1 MLASRGV
8 RGAFAV
14 ALLVCALPIAAA
26 PRRGRIPLTIGLVIF
41 NKSPESKKADP
52 LNKTNEEI
60 VTEYLDRVSDQS
72 KKEAGRHVRFDVVR
86 GNYYQVLHWMRTGAI
101 DGAVLSAFSYE
112 LLQED
117 AERLRTPPDRRS
129 QGVVTFPIPG
139 RRSGDDGNEPVFS
152 AYTNGKVENDA
163 DAVLERCLK
172 PETNC
177 TFQFISH
184 LSTTGFFYPA
194 FRLTFV
200 GPTRLTVDQ
209 MMKRAQFVLW
219 HGADD
224 PLPVGTVL
232 RFSYASKSKDA
243 AWHPLL
249 PNQTTFASDVLAIN
263 CGTTH
268 LHGRCKEV
276 VSLLQRDAASAVPPL
291 DATHKT
297 DRYTGPVIFK
307 QEPFDLFAGQA
318 QKLRDSSFRQNNRW
332 DDWYVRENYEFSTGE
347 IVDLLR
353 NDQFVD
359 HRRQASLVLPGGG
372 VRGAYQAAMLDHLYG
387 SNLLNIL
394 PGAKEPASTK
404 PGGRFEISSIIGTS
418 GGALVGYLAAH
429 RGTAKDLSLTDHW
442 ISKGKVRITP
452 SQIFPWLSPLRF
464 LSLLIALTIFG
475 TFAAMTTP
483 ANAKRCETC
492 GGHRSAHSCQD
503 CGASQGAPV
512 ELTVAF
518 GLILLAA
525 PALIWRLS
533 LLNEHF
539 QPFDAGY
546 MYAALIVALHAIHST
561 IEEGTSRP
569 RKRTIMISAAV
580 IGIIGSILL
589 AAEAMNL
596 FARENDGTGV
606 GSPYVALISIVLAT
620 AMSLLLAVAGGAVFN
635 RRRAMGYL
643 KAWSAVTAFFVI
655 AATGVAVV
663 FYFGMATS
671 LELTPQYWACI
682 GAAAIIGTAAMLL
695 LRLVVPW
702 FRDGIYFWV
711 EPLGARPFPYT
722 RLLTLVLGGFIGITG
737 WIVFVAPALYSGDS
751 GANTF
756 RDQARDAGP
765 ATTQFVAAMTA
776 PGTPLRRGWKDIAA
790 GDYYALESGSPMS
803 MKEPDRFLDYE
814 KKEFLGAVS
823 ASGSPFPIYPGRV
836 LEHITR
842 GKAEFIDGGFAHL
855 VPVEGAVLL
864 GAKQVLIVANAAVRD
879 TAPAAA
885 SDNRIVSLLL
895 SDALR
900 TFNLLFERSQM
911 VDVRLERDV
920 LVATIAPTWKGPD
933 PFLMD
938 FRPKQI
944 SDLVEAANNDALH
957 GRPGR
962 VLSWGEPEAYGV
974 DEQP

>member
-1 MLASRGV
+1 MLPSRGV

-14 ALLVCALPIAAA
+14 ALLVCALPVAGA
-26 PRRGRIPLTIGLVIF
+26 PPRGRIPVTIGLVIF
-41 NKSPESKKADP
+41 NKNPESKKPDP
-52 LNKTNEEI
+52 SNKTNEEI
-60 VTEYLDRVSDQS
+60 VTEYLDRASDRS
-72 KKEAGRHVRFDVVR
+72 KKEPGRHVRFEVVR

-101 DGAVLSAFSYE
+101 DGAVVSPFLYE

-117 AERLRTPPDRRS
+117 AERLRTPPDKRS

-139 RRSGDDGNEPVFS
+139 QHSGEDGNAPAFS
-152 AYTNGKVENDA
+152 AYTNGKVDTDA
-163 DAVLERCLK
+163 EAVLERCLNPK
-172 PETNC
+172 TNC

-194 FRLTFV
+194 FRLTFA
-200 GPTRLTVDQ
+200 GTRTLTVDQ
-209 MMKRAQFVLW
+209 MMKHAQFVLW
-219 HGADD
+219 HGTDD
-224 PLPVGTVL
+224 PLPSGTVL
-232 RFSYASKSKDA
+232 RFSYASSKANDPT
-243 AWHPLL
+243 WHPLL
-249 PNQTTFASDVLAIN
+249 PKQTTFASDVLALN
-263 CGTTH
+263 CATAH
-268 LHGRCKEV
+268 LHRRCKEV
-276 VSLLQRDAASAVPPL
+276 VSLLQRDAAGEVTPP
-291 DATHKT
+291 DAAHKPG
-297 DRYTGPVIFK
+297 RYSGAVIFK
-307 QEPFDLFAGQA
+307 QEPFDRFAAQA
-318 QKLRDSSFRQNNRW
+318 RQLRDGAFRQNDTW
-332 DDWYVRENYEFSTGE
+332 DEWYVREHYDFSTGE

-359 HRRQASLVLPGGG
+359 HRHQASLVLPGGG
-372 VRGAYQAAMLDHLYG
+372 VRGAYQAAMLDHLYAG
-387 SNLLNIL
+387 NLVNVI
-394 PGAKEPASTK
+394 PGAKEPATSSAN
-404 PGGRFEISSIIGTS
+404 GFQISSIIGTS

-429 RGTAKDLSLTDHW
+429 RGTGKGLSLTDHW
-442 ISKGKVRITP
+442 IHNGEVRITP

-492 GGHRSAHSCQD
+492 GAHRSAHSCEG
-503 CGASQGAPV
+503 CGASQGAPT

-569 RKRTIMISAAV
+569 PKRRIMMLGAA
-580 IGIIGSILL
+580 IGMTVSIVL
-589 AAEAMNL
+589 AAGAMNL
-596 FARENDGTGV
+596 FADENDGTGV
-606 GSPYVALISIVLAT
+606 GSPYAALFSIVLAT
-620 AMSLLLAVAGGAVFN
+620 AMSLLVAVAGGAVFH
-635 RRRAMGYL
+635 RRRAIGYL
-643 KAWSAVTAFFVI
+643 KAWSAVSAFFVI
-655 AATGVAVV
+655 AATAVAVV

-671 LELTPQYWACI
+671 LELTAQYWECI

-702 FRDGIYFWV
+702 FREGIYFWV

-756 RDQARDAGP
+756 RSEANNAGP

-790 GDYYALESGSPMS
+790 GDYYALETGSPMS
-803 MKEPDRFLDYE
+803 MNAPDRFLDYE
-814 KKEFLGAVS
+814 KNEFLRAVS

-836 LEHITR
+836 LEHNTR

-864 GAKQVLIVANAAVRD
+864 GAKQVLIVANAALRD
-879 TAPAAA
+879 TAPAA
-885 SDNRIVSLLL
+885 SDDRIVSLLL

-944 SDLVEAANNDALH
+944 SHLVEAANNDALH

-962 VLSWGEPEAYGV
+962 VLSWGEPEPYGA